1 MSLLGIDIGGANLKA
16 ADGRGWARSVPFALW
31 RNPEALAQQLGQL
44 VENSPAADRLVVT
57 MTGELCDCFISKAE
71 GVRHILDSIQIAAEN
86 RELQVYCIGGT
97 FVTAVEARESPL
109 LAAASNWHALAKFAC
124 RFVPARAGLLIDV
137 GSTTTD
143 VIPLVDGRVAA
154 RGRNDTE
161 RLISRELLYRGVG
174 RTPICALTDVL
185 PLRGQLCRMAAEVF
199 ATTAD
204 AYLLRGELNEDME
217 ADWTADG
224 RPLTKE
230 FARQRLARQL
240 CADADELQLEE
251 VQGIVN
257 AVRDVQHGEL
267 AGSIQAVCDRIPE
280 APSVCVLSGIGE
292 FLADAVVRR
301 VLPDCQIV
309 SLAGEIG
316 LPASGCAPA
325 HAIAVLAA
333 EAENR
338 RKMAANTAK

>member
-1 MSLLGIDIGGANLKA
+1 
-16 ADGRGWARSVPFALW
+16 
-31 RNPEALAQQLGQL
+31 LAQQLGQL
-44 VENSPAADRLVVT
+44 VESGAAADRLVVT

-71 GVRHILDSIQIAAEN
+71 GVRHILDSIQIVAN
-86 RELQVYCIGGT
+86 RREVRVYCVDGT
-97 FVTAVEARESPL
+97 FKKAVEARQLPE
-109 LAAASNWHALAKFAC
+109 LAAASNWHALAQFAC
-124 RFVPARAGLLIDV
+124 RFVSARAGLLIDV
-137 GSTTTD
+137 GSTTAD

-161 RLISRELLYRGVG
+161 RLLSRELLYRGMV
-174 RTPICALTDVL
+174 RTPICALTHAL
-185 PLRGQLCRMAAEVF
+185 PFRGQLCRIAAEVF

-204 AYLLRGELNEDME
+204 AYLLLGDLSEDLE

-230 FARQRLARQL
+230 FAKQRLARQL
-240 CADADELQLEE
+240 CADADELQLEDFE
-251 VQGIVN
+251 RIAN
-257 AVRDVQHGEL
+257 AVRDAQHGEL
-267 AGSIQAVCDRIPE
+267 AGSIQAVRDRIPG
-280 APSVCVLSGIGE
+280 PLSDCVLSGTGE

-301 VLPDCQIV
+301 VLPGCRIV

>member
-1 MSLLGIDIGGANLKA
+1 
-16 ADGRGWARSVPFALW
+16 
-31 RNPEALAQQLGQL
+31 
-44 VENSPAADRLVVT
+44 
-57 MTGELCDCFISKAE
+57 MTGELCDCFSSKAE
-71 GVRHILDSIQIAAEN
+71 GVRHILDSIQIAADS
-86 RELQVYCIGGT
+86 REVRVYSVDGA
-97 FVTAVEARESPL
+97 FVTAIEARESPK

-124 RFVPARAGLLIDV
+124 RFVSAQAGLLIDV

-161 RLISRELLYRGVG
+161 RLLSRELLYLGVG
-174 RTPICALTDVL
+174 RTPICALTDAL

-204 AYLLRGELNEDME
+204 AYLLLGDLNEDLE
-217 ADWTADG
+217 ADWTSDG
-224 RPLTKE
+224 RPLTKK

-240 CADADELQLEE
+240 CADADELQLEDFE
-251 VQGIVN
+251 RIAN
-257 AVRDVQHGEL
+257 AVRDAQHGEL
-267 AGSIQAVCDRIPE
+267 AGSIQAVSDGIPGGL
-280 APSVCVLSGIGE
+280 SDCVLSGTGE

-301 VLPDCQIV
+301 VLPDCRIV
-309 SLAGEIG
+309 SLAREIG

-333 EAENR
+333 EAE
-338 RKMAANTAK
+338 K